1 MEQEGTLTM
10 TKSTFLGH
18 RLRTR
23 RKRRSSFLSHRCLF
37 VRLSK
42 SGSWMVVS
50 VATALCLAGLREPGV
65 FQDCVLWVVWFG
77 LGDLRPRGPEFRCSL
92 SFEVWPDSGFEPKEG
107 PGLLT

>member
-1 MEQEGTLTM
+1 M

-18 RLRTR
+18 RLRTT
-23 RKRRSSFLSHRCLF
+23 RKRRSNFLSHRCLF

-65 FQDCVLWVVWFG
+65 FQDCVWWVVWFG
-77 LGDLRPRGPEFRCSL
+77 LGDVGLGGDLRPRGPEFRCSL
-92 SFEVWPDSGFEPKEG
+92 SFEVWPDSGFGPKEG